1 MGFCYDVRMKKIT
14 RFCYQSNGVNYSG
27 CLDGH
32 LNKGQIQSALLAQ
45 HKGCARVWGI
55 EHDSAFK

>member
-1 MGFCYDVRMKKIT
+1 MKKIT

-32 LNKGQIQSALLAQ
+32 LSKSQIQFALLAQ
-45 HKGCARVWGI
+45 RKGCARVWGI
-55 EHDSAFK
+55 ETDFAFK